1 MSALEKIMELAPKA
15 VEEAE
20 RILNRSTSMN
30 ARIQMIEIVL
40 NRAFGKPEAAL
51 RIETGGRSIAESAA
65 ALQAEIRAVM
75 GADQTNVME
84 STEDETDDDC
94 IDRKL
99 FRHSDN
105 EYSTESM
112 GENQAQRGWREPRC
126 RMKMNPKEPSL

>member
-1 MSALEKIMELAPKA
+1 MELAPKA

-20 RILNRSTSMN
+20 RILNRSASMN

-75 GADQTNVME
+75 
-84 STEDETDDDC
+84 EDE
-94 IDRKL
+94 RGE
-99 FRHSDN
+99 SDEGSKAEDN
-105 EYSTESM
+105 D
-112 GENQAQRGWREPRC
+112 
-126 RMKMNPKEPSL
+126 

>member
-51 RIETGGRSIAESAA
+51 RIETGGRSIAESAE

-75 GADQTNVME
+75 GE
-84 STEDETDDDC
+84 SRTG
-94 IDRKL
+94 
-99 FRHSDN
+99 
-105 EYSTESM
+105 
-112 GENQAQRGWREPRC
+112 GEEENAE
-126 RMKMNPKEPSL
+126 E

>member
-20 RILNRSTSMN
+20 RILNRSASMN

-51 RIETGGRSIAESAA
+51 RIETGSRSIAESAA

-84 STEDETDDDC
+84 STEDKT
-94 IDRKL
+94 
-99 FRHSDN
+99 
-105 EYSTESM
+105 
-112 GENQAQRGWREPRC
+112 GE
-126 RMKMNPKEPSL
+126 

>member
-20 RILNRSTSMN
+20 RILNRSASMN

-51 RIETGGRSIAESAA
+51 RIETGGRSIAESAE

-84 STEDETDDDC
+84 STEDETD
-94 IDRKL
+94 
-99 FRHSDN
+99 
-105 EYSTESM
+105 E
-112 GENQAQRGWREPRC
+112 
-126 RMKMNPKEPSL
+126 

>member
-75 GADQTNVME
+75 WE
-84 STEDETDDDC
+84 SRTG
-94 IDRKL
+94 
-99 FRHSDN
+99 
-105 EYSTESM
+105 
-112 GENQAQRGWREPRC
+112 GEEENAE
-126 RMKMNPKEPSL
+126 E

>member
-20 RILNRSTSMN
+20 RILNRSASMN

-84 STEDETDDDC
+84 STEDETD
-94 IDRKL
+94 
-99 FRHSDN
+99 
-105 EYSTESM
+105 E
-112 GENQAQRGWREPRC
+112 
-126 RMKMNPKEPSL
+126 

>member
-20 RILNRSTSMN
+20 RILNRSASMN

-75 GADQTNVME
+75 QQDPEKCEEEE
-84 STEDETDDDC
+84 SDENEDVE
-94 IDRKL
+94 
-99 FRHSDN
+99 
-105 EYSTESM
+105 
-112 GENQAQRGWREPRC
+112 
-126 RMKMNPKEPSL
+126 

>member
-51 RIETGGRSIAESAA
+51 RIETGGRSITESAA

-75 GADQTNVME
+75 GE
-84 STEDETDDDC
+84 SRTGGEEENTEE
-94 IDRKL
+94 
-99 FRHSDN
+99 
-105 EYSTESM
+105 
-112 GENQAQRGWREPRC
+112 
-126 RMKMNPKEPSL
+126 

>member
-75 GADQTNVME
+75 QQDPEKCEEGSEEVAEEKGQDAE
-84 STEDETDDDC
+84 
-94 IDRKL
+94 
-99 FRHSDN
+99 
-105 EYSTESM
+105 
-112 GENQAQRGWREPRC
+112 
-126 RMKMNPKEPSL
+126 